1 MPHQKTAI
9 FSQFTHALTWPTPGQ
24 AGRGPSSGQHHR
36 DVSRGGFFSS
46 EGPAR
51 PAGRKE
57 VLVPRRDDLQ
67 KILIIGAGPIVI
79 GQACEFD
86 YSGTQGAK
94 ALRDEGYEVVL
105 VNSNPATIMTDPE
118 LASRTYIEPLE
129 PGTLEAIVERERP
142 SAILPTLGGQTAL
155 NLALALESRGV
166 LARLGIEM
174 LGARPDSIQKAED
187 RSLFKAAMEKIGL
200 TCPRAGVAHSVEEA
214 WAIVAQTGFPAI
226 LRPSFTMGGSGG
238 GIAKDRSEFESKVA
252 WALAQSPTREVLI
265 EESVLGWKEFE
276 LEVMRDRADNF
287 IVVCSIENIDPMGVH
302 TGDSITVAPAMTLT
316 DREYQRLRDAARAV
330 MTEIGVE
337 TGGANVQFAVNPE
350 NGDFHVIEMNPR
362 VSRSS
367 ALASKATGYPI
378 AKIAAKLAVGYT
390 LGELRNDITGTSA
403 AFEPVI
409 DYVVTKWPR
418 FAFEKFPGADKTLG
432 TQMKSVGEA
441 MSVGRTFSESIQ
453 KAARSLETAKDGL
466 VSLLGRVDYRQL
478 AMPRKD
484 RDLAMEAAEVE
495 RPNTLP
501 PPSREELLAALRA
514 VIAVPTSERLFYVL
528 DAMRVGVSIED
539 IGALTRID
547 PWFLAQFERIVRTES
562 RIASGDLHPKS
573 LAEYKRLGFSDAQ
586 LASLSKTSAAE
597 IRAAR
602 GTSGVRPVFARVD
615 TCAAEFV
622 AQTPYLYSTYE
633 TESEARPTETTR
645 KVVILGGGPN
655 RIGQGI
661 EFDYCCVH
669 AAKALRDLGYETVM
683 VNCNP
688 ETVSTDY
695 DTSDRL
701 YFEPLTLED
710 VLAICD
716 EERPEGVIV
725 QFGGQTPLK
734 LAVSLERAGVKLL
747 GTSADAI
754 DRAEDR
760 GRFDELLTKLALK
773 RPRSGVATGTEQ
785 AFEIAEAIG
794 YPVLVRPSYVLGGRA
809 MIIAYSR
816 QELESYIHLAVEAA
830 RDAGTQTILVDE
842 FLKDA
847 IEVDVDCVADGRR
860 AVIGGVMQHIEE
872 AGVHSGDSS
881 SVLPPHSLS
890 PEIVLSIEEQTRML
904 ALELGVVGLMNVQ
917 FAVKGGEIYI
927 LEVNPR
933 ASRTVP
939 FVSKATGRP
948 LAKIASKVMA
958 GCSLDELGIDDME
971 VPRHVAVKQSVFP
984 FAKFPGVDTIL
995 GPEMRSTG
1003 EVMGISD
1010 TFARAF
1016 HKSLLAAGLDVRPPA
1031 EGTNAEGRP
1040 ERKRVFISVR
1050 DDDKPVACI
1059 IARRMRAAGYEIV
1072 ATKGTATALQR
1083 ARIPVTAINKVLEGS
1098 PHVVDAIRSG
1108 SIAMVINTTLGARE
1122 VKDSYSLRRQTL
1134 LMNIP
1139 YFTTIPAAL
1148 AACDAIESAR
1158 GDNEIRVR
1166 SLQEWAR

>member
-1 MPHQKTAI
+1 
-9 FSQFTHALTWPTPGQ
+9 
-24 AGRGPSSGQHHR
+24 
-36 DVSRGGFFSS
+36 
-46 EGPAR
+46 
-51 PAGRKE
+51 
-57 VLVPRRDDLQ
+57 VPRRDDIE

-86 YSGTQGAK
+86 YSGTQGTK
-94 ALRDEGYEVVL
+94 ALREEGYEVVL

-118 LASRTYIEPLE
+118 LAARTYVEPLE
-129 PGTLEAIVERERP
+129 PRTLEAIIEREKP

-155 NLALALESRGV
+155 NLALALHERGV
-166 LARLGIEM
+166 LAKHGVEM
-174 LGARPDSIQKAED
+174 LGARPESIAKAED

-200 TCPRAGVAHSVEEA
+200 TCPRAGIAHSVEEA
-214 WAIVAQTGFPAI
+214 WKIVEETGFPAI
-226 LRPSFTMGGSGG
+226 LRPSFTLGGSGG
-238 GIAKDRSEFESKVA
+238 GIAKDASELEAKVQ
-252 WALAQSPTREVLI
+252 WALAQSPAHEVLI

-302 TGDSITVAPAMTLT
+302 TGDSVTVAPAMTLT
-316 DREYQRLRDAARAV
+316 DKEYQRLRDAARAV

-337 TGGANVQFAVNPE
+337 TGGANVQFAVNPVD
-350 NGDFHVIEMNPR
+350 GTVHVIEMNPR

-390 LGELRNDITGTSA
+390 LDELKNDITGTSA

-418 FAFEKFPGADKTLG
+418 FAFEKFPGADDTLG
-432 TQMKSVGEA
+432 TQMKSVGEV
-441 MSVGRTFSESIQ
+441 MSIGRTFCESLQ
-453 KAARSLETAKDGL
+453 KAARSLETARDGL
-466 VSLLGRVDYRQL
+466 VSLVGRVDYRVL
-478 AMPRKD
+478 AMPKKE

-495 RPNTLP
+495 APKTLP
-501 PPSREELLAALRA
+501 PPRPDELVAALRT
-514 VIAVPTSERLFYVL
+514 VIPVPKADRLFYVA
-528 DAMRVGVSIED
+528 DAMRSGISTKEIHE
-539 IGALTRID
+539 LTKID
-547 PWFLAQFERIVRTES
+547 PWFLAQIERIVRAEE
-562 RIASGDLHPKS
+562 RIAKGELGPAQ

-586 LASLSKTSAAE
+586 IAKLTRKTPEE
-597 IRAAR
+597 IRATR
-602 GTSGVRPVFARVD
+602 KEHGVVPVYARVD

-622 AQTPYLYSTYE
+622 ARTPYLYSTYE
-633 TESEARPTETTR
+633 SESESRAESGKKK

-669 AAKALRDLGYETVM
+669 AVQALRELGYEIVM

-716 EERPEGVIV
+716 EEKPEGVIV

-734 LAVSLERAGVKLL
+734 LAVPLEKAGVRLL
-747 GTSADAI
+747 GTTADAI

-760 GRFDELLTKLALK
+760 GRFDELLTKLSLR
-773 RPRSGVATGTEQ
+773 RPRSGIATSTEETVA
-785 AFEIAEAIG
+785 IAEQIG

-809 MIIAYSR
+809 MMIAYSR
-816 QELESYIHLAVEAA
+816 AELEAYVHLAIEAA

-847 IEVDVDCVADGRR
+847 IEVDVDCVADGKR

-890 PEIVLSIEEQTRML
+890 PEIVLNIEEQTRML

-917 FAVKGGEIYI
+917 FAVKGRDVYI

-948 LAKIASKVMA
+948 LAKIAAKLMV
-958 GCSLDELGIDDME
+958 GCSLDDLGVFDVE

-1003 EVMGISD
+1003 EVMGIAD

-1016 HKSLLAAGLDVRPPA
+1016 YKSMLSAGLEVRPPT
-1031 EGTNAEGRP
+1031 EGESALR
-1040 ERKRVFISVR
+1040 RRVFISVR

-1059 IARRMRAAGYEIV
+1059 IARRMRAAGFDIV
-1072 ATKGTATALQR
+1072 ATKGTAAALQR
-1083 ARIPVTAINKVLEGS
+1083 ARIPCEAINKVLEGS

-1108 SIAMVINTTLGARE
+1108 TIAMVVNTTIGGRE
-1122 VKDSYSLRRQTL
+1122 VRDSYSLRRQTL

-1148 AACDAIESAR
+1148 AACDALESAR
-1158 GDNEIRVR
+1158 GEAGVRVR
-1166 SLQEWAR
+1166 SLQEWGA

>member
-1 MPHQKTAI
+1 
-9 FSQFTHALTWPTPGQ
+9 
-24 AGRGPSSGQHHR
+24 
-36 DVSRGGFFSS
+36 
-46 EGPAR
+46 
-51 PAGRKE
+51 
-57 VLVPRRDDLQ
+57 VPRRDDLE

-94 ALRDEGYEVVL
+94 ALRQEGYEVVL
-105 VNSNPATIMTDPE
+105 VNSNPATIMTDPD
-118 LASRTYIEPLE
+118 LAARTYVEPLE
-129 PGTLEAIVERERP
+129 PKTLEAIVERERP
-142 SAILPTLGGQTAL
+142 DAILPTLGGQTAL
-155 NLALALESRGV
+155 NLALALHHAGV
-166 LARLGIEM
+166 LAKYDVEL
-174 LGARPDSIQKAED
+174 LGARPESIAKAED

-200 TCPRAGVAHSVEEA
+200 TCPRAGVAHSLEEA
-214 WAIVAQTGFPAI
+214 WAVVKDTGFPAI

-238 GIAKDRSEFESKVA
+238 GIADDEKEFEAKVA
-252 WALAQSPTREVLI
+252 WALAQSPTHEVLI

-287 IVVCSIENIDPMGVH
+287 IVVCSIENVDPMGVH

-316 DREYQRLRDAARAV
+316 DKEYQRLRDAARAV

-337 TGGANVQFAVNPE
+337 TGGANVQFAVDPAT
-350 NGDFHVIEMNPR
+350 GKVHVIEMNPR

-390 LGELRNDITGTSA
+390 LDELRNDITGTSA

-409 DYVVTKWPR
+409 DYVVVKWPR
-418 FAFEKFPGADKTLG
+418 FAFEKFPGADPTLG
-432 TQMKSVGEA
+432 TQMKSVGEV
-441 MSVGRTFSESIQ
+441 MSIGRTFCESLQ
-453 KAARSLETAKDGL
+453 KAARSLEIARDGL
-466 VSLLGRVDYRQL
+466 VSLVGRVDYRVL
-478 AMPRKD
+478 AEPKKK

-495 RPNTLP
+495 PPKSLP
-501 PPSREELLAALRA
+501 PPSADELDRALRA
-514 VIAVPTSERLFYVL
+514 VIPIGTADRLFYVA
-528 DAMRVGVSIED
+528 DALRVGISRDEIH
-539 IGALTRID
+539 ALTKID
-547 PWFLAQFERIVRTES
+547 PWFVAQVDRIVKAEA
-562 RIASGDLHPKS
+562 RIGQGDLGPAALRS
-573 LAEYKRLGFSDAQ
+573 IKRLGFSDAQ
-586 LASLSKTSAAE
+586 IAKLSGTTADDV
-597 IRAAR
+597 RALRKKLGA
-602 GTSGVRPVFARVD
+602 TPVYGRVD

-622 AQTPYLYSTYE
+622 AHTPYLYSTYE
-633 TESEARPTETTR
+633 SQTESKADHAKR

-669 AAKALRDLGYETVM
+669 AVQALRELGFETVM

-716 EERPEGVIV
+716 EEKPDGVVV

-734 LAVSLERAGVKLL
+734 LAVPLESAGVRLL

-760 GRFDELLTKLALK
+760 GRFDALLTKLALR
-773 RPRSGVATGTEQ
+773 RPKSGIATGVDE
-785 AFEIAEAIG
+785 AYRIADEIG

-809 MIIAYSR
+809 MTIAWTR
-816 QELESYIHLAVEAA
+816 AELESYVHLAVEAA

-847 IEVDVDCVADGRR
+847 VEVDVDCVADGKR

-881 SVLPPHSLS
+881 SVLPPHSL
-890 PEIVLSIEEQTRML
+890 PLDVVMSIEEQTRML

-917 FAVKGGEIYI
+917 FAVKGGDVYI

-948 LAKIASKVMA
+948 LAKIAAKLMI
-958 GCSLDELGIDDME
+958 GKTLDELGVGDIA

-1016 HKSLLAAGLDVRPPA
+1016 YKSMVAAGLDVRA
-1031 EGTNAEGRP
+1031 VSEGE
-1040 ERKRVFISVR
+1040 KRSVFISVK
-1050 DDDKPVACI
+1050 DEDKPVASI
-1059 IARRMRAAGYEIV
+1059 IARRLRAAGYEIV
-1072 ATKGTATALQR
+1072 GTKGTAAALQR
-1083 ARIPVTAINKVLEGS
+1083 ARIPCTAINKVLEGS

-1108 SIAMVINTTLGARE
+1108 TIAMVVNTTIGARE
-1122 VKDSYSLRRQTL
+1122 VRDSYSLRRQTL

-1139 YFTTIPAAL
+1139 YFTTIAAAL
-1148 AACDAIESAR
+1148 AACDALEAAR
-1158 GDNEIRVR
+1158 GDHGVRVR
-1166 SLQEWAR
+1166 SLQEWGQGSGGG

>member
-1 MPHQKTAI
+1 
-9 FSQFTHALTWPTPGQ
+9 
-24 AGRGPSSGQHHR
+24 
-36 DVSRGGFFSS
+36 
-46 EGPAR
+46 
-51 PAGRKE
+51 
-57 VLVPRRDDLQ
+57 VPRREDLE
-67 KILIIGAGPIVI
+67 KILVIGAGPIVI

-94 ALRDEGYEVVL
+94 SLREEGYEVVL

-118 LASRTYIEPLE
+118 LAKRTYVEPLE
-129 PGTLEAIVERERP
+129 PRTLEAILERERP
-142 SAILPTLGGQTAL
+142 DAILPTLGGQTAL
-155 NLALALESRGV
+155 NLALALKERGV
-166 LARLGIEM
+166 LDRLSIEM
-174 LGARPDSIQKAED
+174 LGARPDSIAKAED
-187 RSLFKAAMEKIGL
+187 RALFKAAMEKIGL

-214 WAIVAQTGFPAI
+214 WAIVKDTGFPAI
-226 LRPSFTMGGSGG
+226 LRPSFTLGGTGG
-238 GIAKDRSEFESKVA
+238 GIAQNETEFEAKVA

-265 EESVLGWKEFE
+265 EESVVGWKEFE

-287 IVVCSIENIDPMGVH
+287 IVVCTIENIDPMGVH
-302 TGDSITVAPAMTLT
+302 TGDSITVAPSMTLT
-316 DREYQRLRDAARAV
+316 DKEYQRLRDAARAV

-337 TGGANVQFAVNPE
+337 SGGSNVQFAVDPAT
-350 NGDFHVIEMNPR
+350 GKSHVIEMNPR

-390 LGELRNDITGTSA
+390 LDELTNDITGTSA

-409 DYVVTKWPR
+409 DYVVVKWPR
-418 FAFEKFPGADKTLG
+418 FAFEKFPGADTTLG
-432 TQMKSVGEA
+432 TQMKSVGEV
-441 MSVGRTFSESIQ
+441 MSIGRTFCEALQ
-453 KAARSLETAKDGL
+453 KAARSLETARDGL
-466 VSLLGRVDYRQL
+466 HTLVGRVDYRLL
-478 AMPRKD
+478 AEPKKQ
-484 RDLAMEAAEVE
+484 RDLSMEAYEVE
-495 RPNTLP
+495 PPKSLP
-501 PPSREELLAALRA
+501 PPRPEDLVQALRA
-514 VIAVPTSERLFYVL
+514 LVPVPTADRLFYVA
-528 DAMRVGVSIED
+528 DAMRAGLSLDELHQ
-539 IGALTRID
+539 LTKID
-547 PWFLAQFERIVRTES
+547 PWFLAQLDRIVKAEERIKR
-562 RIASGDLHPKS
+562 GDIGPAALR
-573 LAEYKRLGFSDAQ
+573 AYKRLGFSDAQ
-586 LASLSKTSAAE
+586 IAKLTGGGQEEVRKLRAE
-597 IRAAR
+597 HRI
-602 GTSGVRPVFARVD
+602 RPVYARVD

-622 AQTPYLYSTYE
+622 AHTPYMYSTYE
-633 TESEARPTETTR
+633 SESEARADAAKK

-669 AAKALRDLGYETVM
+669 AVQALRELGFETVM

-695 DTSDRL
+695 DTADRL

-710 VLAICD
+710 VLAIC
-716 EERPEGVIV
+716 EEEKPEGVIV

-734 LAVSLERAGVKLL
+734 LAVPLADAGVRLL

-760 GRFDELLTKLALK
+760 GRFDQLLTKLGLR
-773 RPRSGVATGTEQ
+773 RPRSGIATG
-785 AFEIAEAIG
+785 AFDAFRIAEEIG

-809 MIIAYSR
+809 MTIAYTH
-816 QELESYIHLAVEAA
+816 QELEAYVHLAVEAA

-847 IEVDVDCVADGRR
+847 IEVDVDCVADGKR

-890 PEIVLSIEEQTRML
+890 PEIVMSIEEQTRML

-917 FAVKGGEIYI
+917 FAVKGGDVYI

-948 LAKIASKVMA
+948 LAKIAAKLMV
-958 GCSLDELGIDDME
+958 GKTLDELGVTDIE

-1003 EVMGISD
+1003 EVMGIAD

-1016 HKSLLAAGLDVRPPA
+1016 YKSMLAAGLDVRGPSPNTA
-1031 EGTNAEGRP
+1031 DGSWRSVQDARDKP
-1040 ERKRVFISVR
+1040 LPRRRVFISVK
-1050 DDDKPVACI
+1050 DEDKPVACI
-1059 IARRMRAAGYEIV
+1059 IARRLRAAGYEIL
-1072 ATKGTATALQR
+1072 ATRGTAAALHR
-1083 ARIPVTAINKVLEGS
+1083 ARIPSEAINKVLEGS
-1098 PHVVDAIRSG
+1098 PHAVDAIRSG
-1108 SIAMVINTTLGARE
+1108 TIAMVVNTTMGARE

-1139 YFTTIPAAL
+1139 YFTTIAAAL
-1148 AACDAIESAR
+1148 AACDALESAR
-1158 GDNEIRVR
+1158 GDAIVRVR
-1166 SLQEWAR
+1166 SLQEWGAP

>member
-1 MPHQKTAI
+1 M
-9 FSQFTHALTWPTPGQ
+9 
-24 AGRGPSSGQHHR
+24 
-36 DVSRGGFFSS
+36 
-46 EGPAR
+46 
-51 PAGRKE
+51 
-57 VLVPRRDDLQ
+57 PRRDDLQ

-94 ALRDEGYEVVL
+94 ALRDEGYDVVL
-105 VNSNPATIMTDPE
+105 VNSNPATIMTDPG
-118 LASRTYIEPLE
+118 LAARTYVEPLE
-129 PGTLEAIVERERP
+129 PRTLEAIIEREKP

-155 NLALALESRGV
+155 NLALALEERGV
-166 LARLGIEM
+166 LKKHGVEM
-174 LGARPDSIQKAED
+174 LGARPDSIAKAED

-214 WAIVAQTGFPAI
+214 WKIVQDTGFPAI

-238 GIAKDRSEFESKVA
+238 GIAKDESEFETKVA

-302 TGDSITVAPAMTLT
+302 TGDSITIAPAMTLT
-316 DREYQRLRDAARAV
+316 DKEYQRLRDAARAV

-337 TGGANVQFAVNPE
+337 TGGANVQFAVNPAD
-350 NGDFHVIEMNPR
+350 GTVHVIEMNPR

-390 LGELRNDITGTSA
+390 LDELTNDITGTSA

-418 FAFEKFPGADKTLG
+418 FAFEKFPGADNTLG

-441 MSVGRTFSESIQ
+441 MSIGRTFCESLQ
-453 KAARSLETAKDGL
+453 KAARSLETARDGL
-466 VSLLGRVDYRQL
+466 VSLVGRVDYRVL
-478 AMPRKD
+478 AMPKKE

-495 RPNTLP
+495 APKTLP
-501 PPSREELLAALRA
+501 PPGPDELVAALRK
-514 VIAVPTSERLFYVL
+514 VIPIPTSDRLFYVV
-528 DAMRVGVSIED
+528 DAMRAGISSAEVHD
-539 IGALTRID
+539 LTKID
-547 PWFLAQFERIVRTES
+547 PWFLAQIERILRAEEL
-562 RIASGDLHPKS
+562 IKKGELGPDA
-573 LAEYKRLGFSDAQ
+573 LAGYKRLGFSDAQ
-586 LASLSKTSAAE
+586 VAKLSGHTQDE
-597 IRAAR
+597 IRAR
-602 GTSGVRPVFARVD
+602 RKKDRVVPVYARVD

-622 AQTPYLYSTYE
+622 AHTPYMYSTYE
-633 TESEARPTETTR
+633 SESEARADSSKK

-669 AAKALRDLGYETVM
+669 AVQALRELGYETVM

-695 DTSDRL
+695 DTADRL

-716 EERPEGVIV
+716 EEKPEGVIV

-734 LAVSLERAGVKLL
+734 LAVPLEKAGVKLL
-747 GTSADAI
+747 GTTADAI

-760 GRFDELLTKLALK
+760 GRFDDLLTKLALR
-773 RPRSGVATGTEQ
+773 RPRSGIATGTEE
-785 AFEIAEAIG
+785 AFRIADEIG

-809 MIIAYSR
+809 MMIAYSR
-816 QELESYIHLAVEAA
+816 AELESYIHLAVEAA

-847 IEVDVDCVADGRR
+847 IEVDVDCVADGKR

-890 PEIVLSIEEQTRML
+890 PELVLSIEEQTRML

-917 FAVKGGEIYI
+917 FAVKGGDVYI

-948 LAKIASKVMA
+948 LAKIAAKVMA
-958 GCSLDELGIDDME
+958 GRTLDELGATDIE

-984 FAKFPGVDTIL
+984 FTKFPGVDTIL

-1003 EVMGISD
+1003 EVMGIAD

-1016 HKSLLAAGLDVRPPA
+1016 YKSMLSAGLDVRPPGDAPAGSAGKGA
-1031 EGTNAEGRP
+1031 EG
-1040 ERKRVFISVR
+1040 KRSVFISVR
-1050 DDDKPVACI
+1050 DVDKPVACI
-1059 IARRMRAAGYEIV
+1059 IARRLRAAGYEIV
-1072 ATKGTATALQR
+1072 ATKGTAAALQR
-1083 ARIPVTAINKVLEGS
+1083 ARIPAAAINKVLEGS

-1108 SIAMVINTTLGARE
+1108 TIAMVVNTTIGARE

-1148 AACDAIESAR
+1148 AACDALESAR
-1158 GDNEIRVR
+1158 GDGGVRVR
-1166 SLQEWAR
+1166 SLQEWGQ